1 MKGERLIIPESMR
14 PDILHKLHQGHQGV
28 NKCLARASESVWW
41 PGTTSAVK
49 QMVERCGVC
58 ARETQTPVEPLLT
71 TDLPSRPWQRV
82 AADLFQWQNGH
93 YLVIIDYFSRYIEVC
108 SLQGNTSAK
117 LTITRFKAVFARFGC
132 PEVLVTDNGPQF
144 SCHEFAQ
151 FAREYDFTHVTSSP
165 RYPRSNREAERAVR
179 TVKSLL
185 MKEGDFHKALL
196 AYRATPLA
204 HGSSPAQLLMGRR
217 IRTPVPVSPE
227 QLQPQWPDLER
238 FKEKDTAMKVLQQQT
253 YNQRHRTRTLPPLQP
268 GQQVWIRPAR
278 TTGTV
283 VGPATTPRSYEV
295 ETQDGGRLRRNRSH
309 LREVPVPPTPQDRVT
324 HDGTITRS
332 GRLSEAPD
340 RLEL

>member
-14 PDILHKLHQGHQGV
+14 ADILHKLHQGHQGV
-28 NKCLARASESVWW
+28 SKSLARARESVWW
-41 PGTTSAVK
+41 PGITSAVK
-49 QMVERCGVC
+49 QMIERCGVC
-58 ARETQTPVEPLLT
+58 ARETQTRMEPLLT
-71 TDLPSRPWQRV
+71 TDLPSRPWQRI

-93 YLVIIDYFSRYIEVC
+93 HLVIIDYFSCYIEVC

-117 LTITRFKAVFARFGC
+117 QIIARFKAVFARFGC

-151 FAREYDFTHVTSSP
+151 FAQDYDFKHVTSSP
-165 RYPRSNREAERAVR
+165 RYPRSNGEAERAVR

-204 HGSSPAQLLMGRR
+204 HGNSPAQLLMGRR
-217 IRTPVPVSPE
+217 IRTPVPVSLE
-227 QLQPQWPDLER
+227 QLRPQWPDLKR
-238 FKEKDTAMKVLQQQT
+238 FREKDAAMKAQQKHT
-253 YNQRHRTRTLPPLQP
+253 FNQRHRTRTLPPLQP
-268 GQQVWIRPAR
+268 GQQVWIRPTR

-309 LREVPVPPTPQDRVT
+309 LREVPQFPAPQDNT
-324 HDGTITRS
+324 TQNGTVTRS
-332 GRLSEAPD
+332 GRLSKAPV
-340 RLEL
+340 RLDL

>member
-1 MKGERLIIPESMR
+1 MRL
-14 PDILHKLHQGHQGV
+14 DILHKLHQGHQGV

-283 VGPATTPRSYEV
+283 VGPATTTLLRGGDSRWRTAA
-295 ETQDGGRLRRNRSH
+295 TQ
-309 LREVPVPPTPQDRVT
+309 PVPPQGST
-324 HDGTITRS
+324 S
-332 GRLSEAPD
+332 APNTTGQGD
-340 RLEL
+340 S